1 MSSTSNCSESGNWKS
16 ERQPSINLLDMEVL
30 SVQPNTQSQQAD
42 TKPEVNK
49 PKLLYTSL
57 QKFDP
62 LQSRAVEKSSPDP
75 EQQQKLTP
83 TRLPTRRPTL
93 ASHVSAEHPNL
104 ITIDNRD
111 PTPPSSPGRRIRQTS
126 IARLAKSSTTTS
138 LGKAN
143 RELAEFDPFM
153 SPVKDK
159 RQSANY
165 NDTASK
171 PIKEHSTSKKG
182 GAQTDMLVVKPEKT
196 CTRIPL
202 PPNRQSTDD
211 AQQQQ
216 KPPIAD
222 PTRLLLTD
230 QVPTTTSKL
239 RKPEV
244 IVPKSLKTATCQPTK
259 REISV
264 NYSRRPSFPTAANEI
279 LQEQWDKE
287 REKSRALSANLVSAQ
302 GLISQPDEIED
313 ATLPTLSR
321 SNSRDSRL
329 EKIHDRLQ
337 CLVDVGTDHDEPIV
351 TDYKREEGNIEVLSP
366 KSALNRYRP
375 FLSPYE
381 KTEIMRYPSIYCV
394 GSHAEK
400 HLASTDQT
408 ALNYGYDDEKGDY
421 QIVIKDH
428 LNYRYEIVD
437 TLGKGSFGQVV
448 KCIDH
453 KPADAATVSASTDP
467 SPNNLV
473 AVKIIRNKK
482 RFHAQALTE
491 VKILEQLIAWDPK
504 NKHYNVRMLNSFYF
518 RGHLCIV
525 FECLSLNLYEILQ
538 QNSYQG
544 FSMGLVK
551 RFAYQIL
558 TSLKLLS
565 EHNVI
570 HCDLK
575 PENILLRQPDRS
587 GIRVIDYGSSCYVN
601 EKVYTYIQSR
611 FYRAPEVILGLDYGL
626 PIDMWSTGC
635 ILAELYTGRPLFPG
649 ENEPDQLACIMQLLG
664 VPSKDYLDRCSR
676 KKQFFDMYD
685 QPKKSINSKGKKRRP
700 NTLTF
705 TEALKRST
713 YDNFDRD
720 FGDFISKCLTW
731 EPEKRMKPV
740 EALNHPWVQAMKK

>member
-1 MSSTSNCSESGNWKS
+1 MSSTSNCSESDNWRS
-16 ERQPSINLLDMEVL
+16 DRRPSINLLDMEVL
-30 SVQPNTQSQQAD
+30 SVQPNTQSQQVD
-42 TKPEVNK
+42 TKPELNK

-62 LQSRAVEKSSPDP
+62 LQSRVEKSSPDS

-83 TRLPTRRPTL
+83 TRLPTRRPVL

-104 ITIDNRD
+104 ITIEQD

-126 IARLAKSSTTTS
+126 IARLAKTSTS

-143 RELAEFDPFM
+143 RELAEFDPLM

-159 RQSANY
+159 RLSAT
-165 NDTASK
+165 DTISK
-171 PIKEHSTSKKG
+171 PIKEHSTCKK
-182 GAQTDMLVVKPEKT
+182 GAQTDMLVKSEKT

-202 PPNRQSTDD
+202 PPSRQAPDD
-211 AQQQQ
+211 AQSPQQ
-216 KPPIAD
+216 KPLIIAD
-222 PTRLLLTD
+222 TPRLPLD
-230 QVPTTTSKL
+230 QVGTTSKL

-244 IVPKSLKTATCQPTK
+244 IVPKSLKTTTSQPSK

-313 ATLPTLSR
+313 TLPTLSR
-321 SNSRDSRL
+321 SNSRDSRM

-337 CLVDVGTDHDEPIV
+337 CLVDVGTDEPIII
-351 TDYKREEGNIEVLSP
+351 DYKREEGNTEVLSP
-366 KSALNRYRP
+366 K
-375 FLSPYE
+375 
-381 KTEIMRYPSIYCV
+381 KIMRYPSIYCV
-394 GSHAEK
+394 GSHAKK

-421 QIVIKDH
+421 QIAIKDH

-453 KPADAATVSASTDP
+453 KPGTVAVAATDP

-473 AVKIIRNKK
+473 AIKIIRNKK

-518 RGHLCIV
+518 RDHLCIV

-685 QPKKSINSKGKKRRP
+685 QPKKSINSKGKKRRS

-720 FGDFISKCLTW
+720 FGDFISRCLTW
-731 EPEKRMKPV
+731 EPEKRIKPV
-740 EALNHPWVQAMKK
+740 EALNHPWIQAMKK